1 MIDGFSNCSSVTTP
15 RISPYGHM
23 PNDYE
28 HLAFHI
34 ESDDYFL
41 YLSALL
47 SFAEETLASAD
58 CSNESTRIQVEAM
71 RSTRKDLQYLHDFFK
86 IEPR

>member
-1 MIDGFSNCSSVTTP
+1 MIDGFSNCSSITTP
-15 RISPYGHM
+15 HISPYGHM

-47 SFAEETLASAD
+47 GFAEETLAND
-58 CSNESTRIQVEAM
+58 VCSNESTRIQMEAI